1 MRIAILGND
10 STHTYL
16 FAKLI
21 LSHPYIE
28 GTSIQLISIWGDNDI
43 NNSKLEK
50 EFGKELIKR
59 NIEEALCEVDFALV
73 LGRFPDSHFKHAF

>member
-28 GTSIQLISIWGDNDI
+28 GTSIQLNSIWGDNDI
-43 NNSKLEK
+43 NNSILYTYWCMDESFGICLLENLTLLISLKSNK
-50 EFGKELIKR
+50 E
-59 NIEEALCEVDFALV
+59 
-73 LGRFPDSHFKHAF
+73 S